1 MTVFETSRREPRN
14 SVETV
19 RRVIS
24 IKGSKSFSWCTRGT
38 RHDPSSETSD
48 YAGSMERFARWGVYV
63 ISTIMSNICAILP
76 ARSRP
81 CCSRDNGYAF
91 FLPLTHPPSSR
102 VATGNPVV
110 FTLQPPECYMEIR
123 YGYGT
128 TGTRVAGPVRVGD
141 PLTLIIY
148 MRSKYG
154 KPSYAQLNCSFAT

>member
-1 MTVFETSRREPRN
+1 
-14 SVETV
+14 
-19 RRVIS
+19 
-24 IKGSKSFSWCTRGT
+24 
-38 RHDPSSETSD
+38 
-48 YAGSMERFARWGVYV
+48 
-63 ISTIMSNICAILP
+63 MSNICAPSDGREVGRAAL
-76 ARSRP
+76 ARARALA
-81 CCSRDNGYAF
+81 RDNGYAF
-91 FLPLTHPPSSR
+91 FLPLTHPPSSSSSR

-154 KPSYAQLNCSFAT
+154 KLPR

>member
-1 MTVFETSRREPRN
+1 M
-14 SVETV
+14 
-19 RRVIS
+19 VI
-24 IKGSKSFSWCTRGT
+24 IF
-38 RHDPSSETSD
+38 
-48 YAGSMERFARWGVYV
+48 
-63 ISTIMSNICAILP
+63 
-76 ARSRP
+76 
-81 CCSRDNGYAF
+81 
-91 FLPLTHPPSSR
+91 R

-154 KPSYAQLNCSFAT
+154 MSLRTNTLLKIYSNRNLR

>member
-1 MTVFETSRREPRN
+1 MSQNVEIPRFKRGNSTKGHIDQRLEVLFSQCTLHAKYTTQRE
-14 SVETV
+14 
-19 RRVIS
+19 
-24 IKGSKSFSWCTRGT
+24 
-38 RHDPSSETSD
+38 PSSETFD
-48 YAGSMERFARWGVYV
+48 YVNSMERFTQGVYV
-63 ISTIMSNICAILP
+63 ISTIMSNICAILL

-81 CCSRDNGYAF
+81 YCSRDNGYAF
-91 FLPLTHPPSSR
+91 CLPLTHPPSSR

-154 KPSYAQLNCSFAT
+154 KPYVA